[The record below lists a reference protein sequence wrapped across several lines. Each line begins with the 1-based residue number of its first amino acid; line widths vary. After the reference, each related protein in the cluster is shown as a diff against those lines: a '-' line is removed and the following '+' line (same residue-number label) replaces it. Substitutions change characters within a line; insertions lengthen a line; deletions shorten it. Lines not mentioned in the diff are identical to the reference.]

1 MDPATTKSAIY
12 KILNFHPIG
21 NLIKKFKDVYLH
33 EIISS
38 LGKTQFL
45 DKAITYC
52 WHLTYNDLN
61 LTVNPAKDNCYKVDT
76 ATSDHIKEYLSQQ
89 MHSISGKQND
99 LYLYTY
105 GYEDLNTFLQI
116 NMDRHYTFLPIT
128 VHAAES
134 ANDIRH
140 DMLVIF
146 NNRTKHFY
154 WLDGNNRSDYLSF
167 GKNIPQDAIDTL
179 FINFAEL
186 AKTGYDYE
194 PSQSWQF
201 PGIFCN
207 YASIT
212 EQLDFI
218 LSTVWCYLTVVMI
231 DDYNTPMEFSSM
243 LDGLSETD
251 RFHLLYCTMIQL
263 VNCPMHMVG
272 SSYHN
277 ISTTNGDCATF
288 TDRDVKLSQPSKVK
302 LDSNDTL
309 FDSTIEFKMAE
320 PPRILNLVDD
330 VNDMLLRALVREDF
344 NQMVLEYKRKLQ
356 KLTDQEYEY
365 DIKQRR
371 IQQQMYQDNL
381 INPDP
386 EYEEKLKQ
394 LHQAE
399 YEYTTDLRKR
409 RQECHLEYQEYV
421 KKYGPKCTEPSN
433 EDGANV
439 KIIGPIKVISESD
452 VNEVPTEQPT
462 TEPNPKT
469 DVDTKQ
475 PTTEVNHNT
484 DVDTKQPT
492 TEVNPIDVQPSTT
505 QPTTEVNPKTDTEQ
519 PDQPNPIGVQTKT
532 ELDHKSAEYAKHV
545 NDEMAKILKK
555 LGVISE
561 SGNIQEPDEPRM
573 NSDPLTIR
581 EPSLSHNDSDNDS
594 DNDGDGRCLIV

>member
-1 MDPATTKSAIY
+1 MDPVHTNSISTVKHNSTNIY
-12 KILNFHPIG
+12 KNLNFHPIS

-61 LTVNPAKDNCYKVDT
+61 LTVKPAKDNCYKLDT
-76 ATSDHIKEYLSQQ
+76 TTSDHIKEYLLQQ

-140 DMLVIF
+140 DMLIIF

-218 LSTVWCYLTVVMI
+218 LSTVWCYLTIIMI

-263 VNCPMHMVG
+263 VNCPMSMVG
-272 SSYHN
+272 GSVYHN
-277 ISTTNGDCATF
+277 IDTTNGDCATF
-288 TDRDVKLSQPSKVK
+288 TDQDVKLSQSSKVN
-302 LDSNDTL
+302 LDSDDTL

-320 PPRILNLVDD
+320 PPRIVNLVDD
-330 VNDMLLRALVREDF
+330 VGDMLQRAMMREDF
-344 NQMVLEYKRKLQ
+344 SQVVLDYKCKLQ
-356 KLTDQEYEY
+356 KLADQEHDY

-394 LHQAE
+394 LHQSE
-399 YEYTTDLRKR
+399 YTYTTDLRKR
-409 RQECHLEYQEYV
+409 RQECYEEYTNYLE
-421 KKYGPKCTEPSN
+421 KYGPKCTEPSN
-433 EDGANV
+433 EGGSDV

-452 VNEVPTEQPT
+452 VLPESSTDVTHKPDQPT
-462 TEPNPKT
+462 KT
-469 DVDTKQ
+469 
-475 PTTEVNHNT
+475 N
-484 DVDTKQPT
+484 
-492 TEVNPIDVQPSTT
+492 
-505 QPTTEVNPKTDTEQ
+505 TDTEVLPIVQ
-519 PDQPNPIGVQTKT
+519 PT
-532 ELDHKSAEYAKHV
+532 ELDHKTDTEEPSTKQLT
-545 NDEMAKILKK
+545 DEMAEILKK
-555 LGVISE
+555 LGITSTGEIEEHGEKDVHDHHS
-561 SGNIQEPDEPRM
+561 RM
-573 NSDPLTIR
+573 NLATRNKHDDT
-581 EPSLSHNDSDNDS
+581 HDSDSS